1 MKGVTRV
8 AQITTDESLAPV
20 LSQHLLLSVAEQLKL
35 PLLQIARQA
44 ELAQLTSSPADAA
57 RIQTTADMAL
67 HLLDSYVLGVQFAT
81 DQSKIFEMEPVS
93 ISSVLY
99 DAGAMLQPMAKAY
112 DVELDLQLDGKYGP
126 VMAHRNG
133 LRAALVSLGYSLI
146 EALPSLDRPQ
156 LRLQLSAHRCRYG
169 IVAGLYC
176 EAEELTT
183 DALRQGK
190 QLYGRARQPLT
201 GISSSSGAGVFVA
214 DALLHAMQTQ
224 LTVSRH
230 HNLRGLAAILQ
241 PNPQMQ
247 LV

>member
-1 MKGVTRV
+1 MAQDVASSGVS
-8 AQITTDESLAPV
+8 QSI

-44 ELAQLTSSPADAA
+44 ELAILTAQPADVQ
-57 RIQTTADMAL
+57 RIQNTADMAL
-67 HLLDSYVLGVQFAT
+67 HLLDSYVLGVQLVT
-81 DQSKIFEMEPVS
+81 DQAKLFETEPVS

-99 DAGAMLQPMAKAY
+99 DAGALLQPMAKAY
-112 DVELDLQLDGKYGP
+112 DVHLDLHLDGKYGP
-126 VMAHRNG
+126 VMAHRQG
-133 LRAALVSLGYSLI
+133 LLSALVSLGYALI
-146 EALPSLDRPQ
+146 EALPSIERPQ
-156 LRLQLSAHRCRYG
+156 LRLQLAAHRCRYG
-169 IVAGLYC
+169 VVAGLYC
-176 EAEELTT
+176 EADELTT
-183 DALRQGK
+183 DALRQGR

-201 GISSSSGAGVFVA
+201 SLSSSSGAGIFVA

-230 HNLRGLAAILQ
+230 HNLRGLGAVLQ

>member
-1 MKGVTRV
+1 MPHGETEHL
-8 AQITTDESLAPV
+8 TAPV
-20 LSQHLLLSVAEQLKL
+20 LSQHLLLSIAEQLKL

-44 ELAQLTSSPADAA
+44 ELAQLSPLPADLG

-67 HLLDSYVLGVQFAT
+67 HLLDSYVLGVQLAT
-81 DQSKIFEMEPVS
+81 DERKLFETEPVS

-99 DAGAMLQPMAKAY
+99 DAGAQLAPIAKAY
-112 DVELDLQLDGKYGP
+112 DVTLDLRLEGKYGP
-126 VMAHRNG
+126 VMAHRDG
-133 LRAALVSLGYSLI
+133 LQSALVSLGYALI

-156 LRLQLSAHRCRYG
+156 LRLQLAAHRCRYG
-169 IVAGLYC
+169 IVAGVYC
-176 EAEELTT
+176 EAEELTAE
-183 DALRQGK
+183 ALRQGR

-201 GISSSSGAGVFVA
+201 GISASSGAGVFVA
-214 DALLHAMQTQ
+214 DALLHAMQSQ

-230 HNLRGLAAILQ
+230 HKLRGLGAVLQ

>member
-1 MKGVTRV
+1 MALDIASENAV
-8 AQITTDESLAPV
+8 PV

-44 ELAQLTSSPADAA
+44 ELARMTSSPADAE

-67 HLLDSYVLGVQFAT
+67 HLLDSYVLSVQLAT
-81 DQSKIFEMEPVS
+81 DERALFETEPIT

-99 DAGAMLQPMAKAY
+99 DVGTQLQPIAKAY
-112 DVELDLQLDGKYGP
+112 DVRLELNMAGKYGP
-126 VMAHRNG
+126 VMAHRKG
-133 LRAALVSLGYSLI
+133 LQSALVSLGYALI
-146 EALPSLDRPQ
+146 ESLPATDRPQ
-156 LRLQLSAHRCRYG
+156 LKLQLATHRCRYG
-169 IVAGLYC
+169 VVAGLYC
-176 EAEELTT
+176 ENEELSSE
-183 DALRQGK
+183 ALRLGQ

-201 GISSSSGAGVFVA
+201 GLSAGSGAGVFVA
-214 DALLHAMQTQ
+214 DALLHAMSSQ

-230 HNLRGLAAILQ
+230 QKLRGLGAVLQ

>member
-1 MKGVTRV
+1 M
-8 AQITTDESLAPV
+8 LAHSETNNFSSPA
-20 LSQHLLLSVAEQLKL
+20 LSQHLLLSIAEQLKL

-44 ELAQLTSSPADAA
+44 ELAKLTPRGADIS

-67 HLLDSYVLGVQFAT
+67 HLLDSYVLGVQLAT
-81 DQSKIFEMEPVS
+81 DEQKLFETEPVS

-99 DAGAMLQPMAKAY
+99 DAGAQLSPIAKAY
-112 DVELDLQLDGKYGP
+112 DVTLDLRLDGKYGP
-126 VMAHRNG
+126 VMAHRDG
-133 LRAALVSLGYSLI
+133 LQSALVSLGYALI

-156 LRLQLSAHRCRYG
+156 LRLQLAAHRCRYG

-183 DALRQGK
+183 EALRQGR

-201 GISSSSGAGVFVA
+201 NLSASSGAGVFVA
-214 DALLHAMQTQ
+214 DALLHAMQSQ

-230 HNLRGLAAILQ
+230 HKLRGLGAILQ

>member
-1 MKGVTRV
+1 MQHGET
-8 AQITTDESLAPV
+8 EHLAAPA
-20 LSQHLLLSVAEQLKL
+20 LSQHLLLSIAEQLKL

-44 ELAQLTSSPADAA
+44 ELAQLAPDLSQMG

-67 HLLDSYVLGVQFAT
+67 HLLDSYVLGVQLAT
-81 DQSKIFEMEPVS
+81 DQRKLFETEPVS

-99 DAGAMLQPMAKAY
+99 DAGAQLAPIAKAY
-112 DVELDLQLDGKYGP
+112 DVTLDLRLEGKYGP
-126 VMAHRNG
+126 VMAHRDG
-133 LRAALVSLGYSLI
+133 LQSALVSLGYALI

-156 LRLQLSAHRCRYG
+156 LRLQLAAHRCRYG

-176 EAEELTT
+176 EADELTT
-183 DALRQGK
+183 EALRQGR

-201 GISSSSGAGVFVA
+201 GISASSGAGVFVA
-214 DALLHAMQTQ
+214 DALLHAMQSQ

-230 HNLRGLAAILQ
+230 HKLRGLGAVLQ

>member
-1 MKGVTRV
+1 V
-8 AQITTDESLAPV
+8 ALLQADEGPAPV
-20 LSQHLLLSVAEQLKL
+20 LSQHLLLSVTEQLKL

-44 ELAQLTSSPADAA
+44 ELAQMTGSLDDVA

-67 HLLDSYVLGVQFAT
+67 KLLDSYALGVQLAT
-81 DQSKIFEMEPVS
+81 NEQRMFEMEPVS

-99 DAGAMLQPMAKAY
+99 DVGTELQPMAKAY
-112 DVELDLQLDGKYGP
+112 DVTLDLNLGGKYGP
-126 VMAHRNG
+126 VMAHRRG
-133 LRAALVSLGYSLI
+133 LQSALTSLGYSLI
-146 EALPSLDRPQ
+146 EALPSTDRTQ
-156 LRLQLSAHRCRYG
+156 LNLQLCAHRCRYG

-183 DALRQGK
+183 EALRQGR

-201 GISSSSGAGVFVA
+201 KLSSASGAGIFVA
-214 DALLHAMQTQ
+214 DALLHAMRAE
-224 LTVSRH
+224 LTVSKH
-230 HNLRGLAAILQ
+230 HKLRGLAAVLQ

>member
-1 MKGVTRV
+1 MDVNP
-8 AQITTDESLAPV
+8 APV

-44 ELAQLTSSPADAA
+44 ELARLTASPADAQ

-67 HLLDSYVLGVQFAT
+67 HLLDSYVLGVQLAT
-81 DQSKIFEMEPVS
+81 DEQKLFETEPVT

-99 DAGAMLQPMAKAY
+99 DVGAQLQPIATAY
-112 DVELDLQLDGKYGP
+112 DVRLELNLGGKYGP
-126 VMAHRNG
+126 VMAHRKG
-133 LRAALVSLGYSLI
+133 LQSALVSLGYALI
-146 EALPSLDRPQ
+146 EALPAADHPQ
-156 LRLQLSAHRCRYG
+156 LKLQLATHRCRYG
-169 IVAGLYC
+169 VVAGLYC

-183 DALRQGK
+183 EALRLGR

-201 GISSSSGAGVFVA
+201 GLSSGSGAGVFVA
-214 DALLHAMQTQ
+214 DALLHAMRSE

-230 HNLRGLAAILQ
+230 QRLRGLGAVLQ

>member
-1 MKGVTRV
+1 M
-8 AQITTDESLAPV
+8 ALDITSENSAPV

-44 ELAQLTSSPADAA
+44 ELARMTDRPADAE

-67 HLLDSYVLGVQFAT
+67 HLLDSYVLSVQLAT
-81 DQSKIFEMEPVS
+81 EEQALFETEPVT

-99 DAGAMLQPMAKAY
+99 DVGTQLQPIAKAY
-112 DVELDLQLDGKYGP
+112 DVRLELNMAGKYGP
-126 VMAHRNG
+126 VMAHRKG
-133 LRAALVSLGYSLI
+133 LQSALVSLGYALI
-146 EALPSLDRPQ
+146 EALPAADRPQ
-156 LRLQLSAHRCRYG
+156 LKLQLATHRCRYG
-169 IVAGLYC
+169 VVAGLYC
-176 EAEELTT
+176 EAEEISTE
-183 DALRQGK
+183 ALRLGR

-201 GISSSSGAGVFVA
+201 GLSSGSGAGVFVA
-214 DALLHAMQTQ
+214 DALLHAMSSQ

-230 HNLRGLAAILQ
+230 NRLRGLGAVLQ

>member
-1 MKGVTRV
+1 L
-8 AQITTDESLAPV
+8 AHNETDNFASSV

-44 ELAQLTSSPADAA
+44 ELAKLTSNPADLS

-67 HLLDSYVLGVQFAT
+67 HLLDSYVLGVQLAT
-81 DQSKIFEMEPVS
+81 NERKLFETEPVS

-99 DAGAMLQPMAKAY
+99 DAGEQLAPIAKAY
-112 DVELDLQLDGKYGP
+112 DVTLDLRLDGKYGP
-126 VMAHRNG
+126 VMAHREG
-133 LRAALVSLGYSLI
+133 LQSALVSLGYALI

-156 LRLQLSAHRCRYG
+156 LRLQLAAHRCRYG

-183 DALRQGK
+183 EALRQGR

-214 DALLHAMQTQ
+214 DALLHAMQSQ

-230 HNLRGLAAILQ
+230 HKLRGLGAILQ